1 MKLELTKEEV
11 EMCIAALDGMYL
23 TRVNEL
29 DRMKAVFSDNERD
42 VILDAANRF
51 WNLSTKIN
59 NQLL

>member
-11 EMCIAALDGMYL
+11 EMCISALDGMYL

-42 VILDAANRF
+42 VIINAANRF

-59 NQLL
+59 NQLP

>member
-29 DRMKAVFSDNERD
+29 ERLKSVFSENERD
-42 VILDAANRF
+42 VIINAANQF

-59 NQLL
+59 NQLP